1 MISGLKPLNA
11 TAPLIVDFDRI
22 ADIGIA
28 QKSRAILDSPSAGNL
43 GVLTRHQANTSE
55 TLSRF
60 SKGSPKYQL
69 RSSFCEATTSPS
81 SFCLCHSRNPR
92 NLSSESG
99 SCDVRQVVSLEGD
112 AR

>member
-28 QKSRAILDSPSAGNL
+28 QKSRAILPSVGNL
-43 GVLTRHQANTSE
+43 GELTRHQANTSE

-60 SKGSPKYQL
+60 SKGSPKYRL
-69 RSSFCEATTSPS
+69 RSSFCESTTSPS